1 MSDEKLS
8 PKARAALLVL
18 MAGGGRMSNNEM
30 EEIARFRLDGK
41 ERGALNRMG
50 FVTTDETVRPFAH
63 ELTNE
68 GAARCAEELR
78 AAPPAPR
85 MGSPLVGALYAV
97 LGGLDRYLRRNGG
110 DLSAIFGAGPDDV
123 ESLVRDTYRSLVREP
138 GGWVSLADLRDKLA
152 GVPAAAVDAALKQL
166 VRQPDVILIPE
177 TDQSSLNARDREA
190 AVRIGGEFKH
200 LLAIEGR

>member
-50 FVTTDETVRPFAH
+50 FVTTDETVRPFGH
-63 ELTNE
+63 ELTKE

-85 MGSPLVGALYAV
+85 MGWRRGGSLLAV
-97 LGGLDRYLRRNGG
+97 LGGVDRDLLRHGG
-110 DLSAIFGAGPDDV
+110 GLSGI
-123 ESLVRDTYRSLVREP
+123 
-138 GGWVSLADLRDKLA
+138 
-152 GVPAAAVDAALKQL
+152 
-166 VRQPDVILIPE
+166 
-177 TDQSSLNARDREA
+177 
-190 AVRIGGEFKH
+190 
-200 LLAIEGR
+200 